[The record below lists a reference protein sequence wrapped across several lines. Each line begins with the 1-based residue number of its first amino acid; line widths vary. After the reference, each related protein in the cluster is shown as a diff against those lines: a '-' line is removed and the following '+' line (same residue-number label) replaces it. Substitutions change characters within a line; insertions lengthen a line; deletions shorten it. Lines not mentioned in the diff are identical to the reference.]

1 MLSPGLR
8 PVYEAGTA
16 GRPWVTHRQHW
27 WGPGQGQ
34 PTGGLKEQSQVRRA
48 SSPSPKRES
57 GQSGRCHGNRE
68 PNAGEAVDSAL
79 STWDHSG
86 PQSPVPSPR
95 EPPAASTRQASGP
108 EPGLPPGRPLLRGL
122 LVVGGRLP

>member
-34 PTGGLKEQSQVRRA
+34 PTGGLKEQSQGRRA
-48 SSPSPKRES
+48 LSPSPKRES
-57 GQSGRCHGNRE
+57 QDRVGVVMGTENPMRE
-68 PNAGEAVDSAL
+68 KQ
-79 STWDHSG
+79 WI
-86 PQSPVPSPR
+86 
-95 EPPAASTRQASGP
+95 
-108 EPGLPPGRPLLRGL
+108 LL
-122 LVVGGRLP
+122 